1 MGPENSNGPVV
12 AYMDGQPVEMAGEPL
27 QFTVAHMEGGEII
40 PDKPDFS
47 AGTLKLDPEKLAA
60 AIATVK
66 DAVAALAPV
75 WEQLAKTAQ
84 KITNAILRGYEWEQA
99 IRWAAVY
106 NPRLVHFYRHTKKKR
121 TRKKYAKRILAWYR
135 EEVRGCCD

>member
-1 MGPENSNGPVV
+1 MSEENKAAKTV
-12 AYMDGQPVEMAGEPL
+12 AYMDGQPVEMGREPM
-27 QFTVAHMEGGEII
+27 QFTVAHMEGGEIV
-40 PDKPDFS
+40 PDTPDFS
-47 AGTLKLDPEKLAA
+47 EGAVKLDPEKLAA

-66 DAVAALAPV
+66 DMVAALAPV
-75 WEQLAKTAQ
+75 WEQLAKTVR

-106 NPRLVHFYRHTKKKR
+106 NPRLVRFYRHTKKKR
-121 TRKKYAKRILAWYR
+121 IRKKYAKRILAWYR